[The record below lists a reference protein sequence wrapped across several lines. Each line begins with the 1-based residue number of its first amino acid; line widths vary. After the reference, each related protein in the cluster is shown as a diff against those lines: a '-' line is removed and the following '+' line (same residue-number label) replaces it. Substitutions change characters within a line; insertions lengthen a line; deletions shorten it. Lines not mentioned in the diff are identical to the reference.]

1 MRKDIILLAGTVLQ
15 QNYKFLKKKKKK
27 KIQKG
32 LKMTDEDKI
41 Y

>member
-1 MRKDIILLAGTVLQ
+1 MRKNIILLAGTVLQ

-27 KIQKG
+27 KSQKG
-32 LKMTDEDKI
+32 WKMTDEDKI

>member
-27 KIQKG
+27 SQKG
-32 LKMTDEDKI
+32 WKMTDEDKI